1 MRSETNP
8 KEINCVKQTTFF
20 ATSGRNNISIP
31 LSTRQK
37 RAATNLMT
45 SQCETS
51 DKKVTEFAQSKLRI
65 LQSITEST
73 RWKENCKYN

>member
-31 LSTRQK
+31 LPTRQK

-45 SQCETS
+45 SHAQCETS
-51 DKKVTEFAQSKLRI
+51 DKKVTEFAQSKL
-65 LQSITEST
+65 
-73 RWKENCKYN
+73 